1 MYTIGVDI
9 GGTSIKAG
17 VVDKSGKITLSLQI
31 PTKNSPN
38 ACIESIISLIKDLIE
53 KSNLTTN
60 QIKGIGFGF
69 PGMVNSKTGVVDF
82 LPNMKD
88 WENIDFSSKIENAFG
103 VKVKI
108 TNDANAHTLAE
119 QKYGSAKGA
128 KNVVMLTLGTGVGGG
143 VIIDGKLYEG
153 EGSKGAELGHTTLIL
168 GGNKCGCGRK
178 GCLEAYVSTTALIN
192 QAKEQMLENKES
204 ALWSLCNNDLATLN
218 GKIFFTALNNGDKLA
233 EKVFDK
239 YIEYLSE
246 GILNFCN
253 IFRPEIMVL
262 GGGISAQ
269 GKVLT
274 DKIIKYCE
282 DSYYGLKGAPKVK
295 IVTAT
300 LSNDA
305 GIIGA
310 SALI

>member
-17 VVDKSGKITLSLQI
+17 VVDEKGNITLSLQI

-38 ACIESIISLIKDLIE
+38 ACIESIINLIKELIE

-82 LPNMKD
+82 LPNING

-128 KNVVMLTLGTGVGGG
+128 NNVVMLTLGTGVGGG

-153 EGSKGAELGHTTLIL
+153 EGSKGTELGHTTLIL

-192 QAKEQMLENKES
+192 QAKEQMLENKDS
-204 ALWSLCNNDLATLN
+204 ALWHLCNNNLATLN
-218 GKIFFTALNNGDKLA
+218 GKIFFTELNNGDKTA

-239 YIEYLSE
+239 YIIYLSE
-246 GILNFCN
+246 GLLNFCN
-253 IFRPEIMVL
+253 IFRPEIIVL

-274 DKIIKYCE
+274 DKITKYCK
-282 DSYYGLKGAPKVK
+282 DNYYGLTGAPEVK

>member
-1 MYTIGVDI
+1 MYSIGVDI

-17 VVDKSGKITLSLQI
+17 VITETGKILNSLQVQTATT
-31 PTKNSPN
+31 PKK
-38 ACIESIISLIKDLIE
+38 CINDIIKLISDLIND
-53 KSNLTTN
+53 SSLTVKD
-60 QIKGIGFGF
+60 IKGIGFGF
-69 PGMVNSKTGVVDF
+69 PGMVNAKTGVVDF
-82 LPNMKD
+82 LPNLSG
-88 WENIDFSSKIENAFG
+88 WENIPFSEEIEKAFG
-103 VKVKI
+103 VKVAI

-128 KNVVMLTLGTGVGGG
+128 NNVVMLTLGTGVGGG

-168 GGNKCGCGRK
+168 GGKKCGCGRK
-178 GCLEAYVSTTALIN
+178 GCLEAYVSTNALID
-192 QAKEQMLENKES
+192 QAKEQMQNDKSSILWQLCES
-204 ALWSLCNNDLATLN
+204 NADKLN
-218 GKIFFTALNNGDKLA
+218 GKIFFSALNNGDRTA
-233 EKVFDK
+233 EKVFEK
-239 YIEYLSE
+239 YVEYLSE

-253 IFRPEIMVL
+253 IFRPEIIVL

-274 DKIIKYCE
+274 DKIIKYCKE
-282 DSYYGLKGAPKVK
+282 NNYGLKGAPEVK
-295 IVTAT
+295 ITTAS
-300 LSNDA
+300 LHNDA